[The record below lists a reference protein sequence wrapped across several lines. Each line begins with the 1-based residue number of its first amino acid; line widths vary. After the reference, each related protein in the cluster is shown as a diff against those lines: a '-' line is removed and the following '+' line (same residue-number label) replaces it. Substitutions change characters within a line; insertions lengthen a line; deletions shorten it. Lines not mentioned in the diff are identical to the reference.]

1 MRIKSYSIIVLV
13 AIFAGCSHYDELQK
27 NGKESKANSS
37 ESHNAGQNCM
47 TCHNGGQFDEAV
59 REGGWWNIAG
69 TVYKSGGATASE
81 GTVELWTGPGRTGS
95 FVYKLPIDAKG
106 NFYTSKVVDFKGGF
120 YPVLLDKDGNV
131 KKKMDDKTSIGAC
144 SSCHGVTEV
153 KIEF

>member
-1 MRIKSYSIIVLV
+1 MV
-13 AIFAGCSHYDELQK
+13 AIFSACSHYDDLQK

-37 ESHNAGQNCM
+37 ESHNAGKNCM
-47 TCHNGGQFDEAV
+47 TCHNKGEFDEAV
-59 REGGWWNIAG
+59 LGGGWWNIAG

-81 GTVELWTGPGRTGS
+81 GTIELWTGPGRTGT

-106 NFYTSKVVDFKGGF
+106 NFYTAKVVDFKGGF

-131 KKKMDDKTSIGAC
+131 KKEMNNKTSTGAC
-144 SSCHGVTEV
+144 SSCHGVTED